1 MKLPEDQIYQI
12 FLKWYAMPQES
23 RKPQSIPEFCETME
37 IDQSLIASFT
47 HKETFTDDL
56 YKAAISW
63 GKSKVPE
70 MLHVLYDRFSKSKS
84 PNDLRMY
91 KDILTMDKEKKS
103 EANETEKQTKGLL
116 RELFNST
123 RTTD

>member
-1 MKLPEDQIYQI
+1 MQLPEEQIYQI

-23 RKPQSIPEFCETME
+23 RKPQSIPEFCTTME
-37 IDQSLIASFT
+37 VDPSLIAQFT
-47 HKETFTDDL
+47 HKENFSDDL

-70 MLHVLYDRFSKSKS
+70 MLHILYDRFSKSKS

-103 EANETEKQTKGLL
+103 ELTEAEKNAKGML
-116 RELFNST
+116 RELFDST
-123 RTTD
+123 R